1 MSTVSESNPWW
12 AITSAENELGIDSH
26 PFTTASPRA
35 QIFLSVFSLT
45 TLSSFGE
52 GGSACAASVQAPP
65 PSRLPPSPSLRELRT
80 AHDAEV
86 APLADAQV
94 FGLLEVVDRGDV
106 GRGIHEVG
114 LHRAHREAELLLDG
128 LEPLVAP
135 RELRHLRLAQVRLEQ
150 IDLRG
155 RNAEHLGGVEGVTAQ
170 LERGAVRGRAAGL
183 PVDERQP
190 SLVGPET
197 EVRRHPHGT
206 ALELEHLRPVLER
219 PVLGVGR
226 PVRP

>member
-45 TLSSFGE
+45 TLSCLEKG
-52 GGSACAASVQAPP
+52 APP

-135 RELRHLRLAQVRLEQ
+135 RELGHLRLAQVRLEQ
-150 IDLRG
+150 VDLRG

-170 LERGAVRGRAAGL
+170 LECRAVRGRAAGL

-197 EVRRHPHGT
+197 EVGRHPHGS
-206 ALELEHLRPVLER
+206 ALELEHLRPVLDR
-219 PVLGVGR
+219 PVLG
-226 PVRP
+226 

>member
-12 AITSAENELGIDSH
+12 AITSAENELGTDSQ

-45 TLSSFGE
+45 TLSCAIGE
-52 GGSACAASVQAPP
+52 GAP
-65 PSRLPPSPSLRELRT
+65 LRELRT

-86 APLADAQV
+86 APPADTQV

-106 GRGIHEVG
+106 GRGIRQVG
-114 LHRAHREAELLLDG
+114 FHRAHREAELLLDG

-135 RELRHLRLAQVRLEQ
+135 RELRHFRLAQVRLEQ

-155 RNAEHLGGVEGVTAQ
+155 RNAEHLGGVEGVAAQ
-170 LERGAVRGRAAGL
+170 LERGAVGSRAAGL

-190 SLVGPET
+190 PVVGPET
-197 EVRRHPHGT
+197 EVGRHPHGS
-206 ALELEHLRPVLER
+206 ALELEHLRPVLDR
-219 PVLGVGR
+219 PV
-226 PVRP
+226 